1 MKAFRED
8 KPEDI
13 TLPPFSHGLVLPL
26 QWRRKEG
33 RGKAPCVVQ
42 AREPDL
48 DGTMQDSSPCSYCL
62 CEPVVNHSSDQE
74 YCLFPPF
81 ENLSITFFLPK
92 AKFNLRCLTG
102 VEF

>member
-13 TLPPFSHGLVLPL
+13 TLPPFSHGLVLLL

-42 AREPDL
+42 AKEPDS
-48 DGTMQDSSPCSYCL
+48 DGTMQGSFPCSYCL
-62 CEPVVNHSSDQE
+62 CEPV
-74 YCLFPPF
+74 CLECPRAL

-92 AKFNLRCLTG
+92 AKFNLHCLTG